1 MASGLGTLSNQ
12 QIPFTGN
19 YNFDSKQFQNSNY
32 FQGLSS
38 DKQAT
43 ALQNWTNANYNVTT
57 TGGAFQPETTTY
69 SLKAENYGG
78 SFSGDTGATTANAS
92 TDMTN
97 TATNSMADMSQIG
110 GIINGVL
117 QFGKLALAAF
127 DTWQSY
133 QALQEA
139 KEQFAKQLK
148 FSEQN
153 ANNRVITTNNR
164 INSAVNIKSA
174 LQNKSPE
181 EAAKALQQSK
191 EKYNV
196 KEIHVS

>member
-1 MASGLGTLSNQ
+1 MATGLGTMANNQ
-12 QIPFTGN
+12 IAFTGN
-19 YNFDSKQFQNSNY
+19 YGHDINMFKQTPY
-32 FQGLSS
+32 FQGLSL
-38 DKQAT
+38 DKQGA
-43 ALQNWTNANYNVTT
+43 ALNSFTNNNYNVTT

-78 SFSGDTGATTANAS
+78 SFDGTTGASTANTSAG
-92 TDMTN
+92 TTG

-110 GIINGVL
+110 GILNGVL
-117 QFGKLALAAF
+117 QFGQLALAAF